1 MHLARLLRSAYRHA
15 VPLRL
20 RERVAESSSKLGKAR
35 RAVVHSMLTHD
46 DVYDA
51 AYYDGVVD
59 GPAVASA
66 GLMASTIVEQLHPE
80 SVLDVGCGTGALLAE
95 LAAQGVTV
103 TRGLEH
109 SEAGIDLCRQRGVL
123 VTPFDLEARDSV
135 NVDETYDVVASMEV
149 GEHLPPKVADRYVDL
164 LAGRVRPGGWLVFT
178 AATPG
183 QGGLDH
189 VNEQPHEYWIQ
200 KLTRSGLS
208 YDEARSM
215 AWRSAWLGRVA
226 PWYSANLMLFQRAR

>member
-109 SEAGIDLCRQRGVL
+109 SEAGIDLCRQRGVR

-164 LAGRVRPGGWLVFT
+164 LAGRVRPGGGLVFT

-215 AWRSAWLGRVA
+215 A
-226 PWYSANLMLFQRAR
+226 

>member
-1 MHLARLLRSAYRHA
+1 
-15 VPLRL
+15 
-20 RERVAESSSKLGKAR
+20 
-35 RAVVHSMLTHD
+35 MLTHD
-46 DVYDA
+46 DLYDA
-51 AYYDGVVD
+51 SYYAGVVD

-66 GLMASTIVEQLHPE
+66 GLMASTIVEHLNPT

-95 LAAQGVTV
+95 LSGQGVGL

-109 SEAGIDLCRQRGVL
+109 SEAGIDVCRQRGVV
-123 VTPFDLEARDSV
+123 VTPFDLEARESAEVEDV
-135 NVDETYDVVASMEV
+135 YDVVASMEV
-149 GEHLPPKVADRYVDL
+149 GEHLPARVADRYVDL

-189 VNEQPHEYWIQ
+189 VNEQPHDYWIQ

-208 YDEARSM
+208 YDEARSL
-215 AWRSAWLGRVA
+215 AWRSDWLGRVA
-226 PWYSANLMLFQRAR
+226 PWYSANLMLFQRAG

>member
-1 MHLARLLRSAYRHA
+1 MQLARLLRSAYRRA
-15 VPLRL
+15 IPLRL
-20 RERVAESSSKLGKAR
+20 RERVAESSKLGKAR
-35 RAVVHSMLTHD
+35 RVVVRSMLTHD
-46 DVYDA
+46 DMYDS
-51 AYYDGVVD
+51 AYYTGVVD

-66 GLMASTIVEQLHPE
+66 GLMASTIVEQLKPE

-95 LAAQGVTV
+95 LAEQGVSV

-109 SEAGIDLCRQRGVL
+109 SEAGIDLCRQRGVP
-123 VTPFDLEARDSV
+123 VTPFDLEAREARDA
-135 NVDETYDVVASMEV
+135 DDTYDVVASMEV
-149 GEHLPPKVADRYVDL
+149 GEHLPAKVADRYVDL
-164 LAGRVRPGGWLVFT
+164 LVGRVRPGGWLVFT

-189 VNEQPHEYWIQ
+189 VNEQPHQYWIE

-208 YDEARSM
+208 YDETRSM
-215 AWRSAWLGRVA
+215 AWRSDWLGRVA

>member
-1 MHLARLLRSAYRHA
+1 MSIAHLLRSAYRRA

-20 RERVAESSSKLGKAR
+20 RERVAESSKLGQAR
-35 RAVVHSMLTHD
+35 RVVVRSLLEHD
-46 DVYDA
+46 DMYDA
-51 AYYDGVVD
+51 AYYAGVVD

-66 GLMASTIVEQLHPE
+66 GLMASTIVDQLNPG

-95 LAAQGVTV
+95 LAGQGVSL

-109 SEAGIDLCRQRGVL
+109 SEAGIELCRQRGVS
-123 VTPFDLEARDSV
+123 VTPFDLEARETAD
-135 NVDETYDVVASMEV
+135 VDETYDVVASMEV
-149 GEHLPPKVADRYVDL
+149 GEHLPAKVADRYVDL
-164 LAGRVRPGGWLVFT
+164 LVGRVRLGGWLVFT

-200 KLTRSGLS
+200 KLTNSGLY

-215 AWRSAWLGRVA
+215 AWRSDWLGRVA
-226 PWYSANLMLFQRAR
+226 PWYSANLMLFQRPR

>member
-1 MHLARLLRSAYRHA
+1 MHLARLLRSAYRRA

-20 RERVAESSSKLGKAR
+20 RERVAESAKLGGAR
-35 RAVVHSMLTHD
+35 RAVIRSMLTHD

-51 AYYDGVVD
+51 AYYAGVVD

-66 GLMASTIVEQLHPE
+66 GLMASTIVEQLSPE

-95 LAAQGVTV
+95 LADQGVAI

-109 SEAGIDLCRQRGVL
+109 SEAGIELCRQRGVA
-123 VTPFDLEARDSV
+123 VTPFDLEAREITS
-135 NVDETYDVVASMEV
+135 VDETYDVVASMEV
-149 GEHLPPKVADRYVDL
+149 AEHLPAKVADRYVDL
-164 LAGRVRPGGWLVFT
+164 LVGRVRPGGWLVFT

-189 VNEQPHEYWIQ
+189 VNEQPHEYWIE
-200 KLTRSGLS
+200 KLTRSGLY

-215 AWRSAWLGRVA
+215 AWRSDWIGRVA